1 MKGCVREVVWAHP
14 PTSAPTQEPWDPL
27 APGTTGGSSLRHG
40 GARTPGGPRALS
52 HCASLLSRELIAQVP
67 ACTPRPCP
75 LCFPVS
81 PGVPGLE
88 PRAERRQARA
98 HVSGGGSQNP
108 DSSGTRAPQTPPS
121 SRGAGA
127 TWLAREQLH
136 PDMPGS
142 AGGAP
147 TRRQAGEITLGGG
160 RASGALPRGCGAL
173 TKQRPGGTGT
183 VGSGL

>member
-1 MKGCVREVVWAHP
+1 MG
-14 PTSAPTQEPWDPL
+14 TSAHLGSDPGAL
-27 APGTTGGSSLRHG
+27 GSSGNRDDG
-40 GARTPGGPRALS
+40 RKQPSPRRGQNPWGPGALS

-81 PGVPGLE
+81 PGVPSPE
-88 PRAERRQARA
+88 PQAERRQARA
-98 HVSGGGSQNP
+98 HVSGGGNQNP
-108 DSSGTRAPQTPPS
+108 DSSGTRAAQTPPS
-121 SRGAGA
+121 SRGASA
-127 TWLAREQLH
+127 TWLARGQLH

-147 TRRQAGEITLGGG
+147 TRRQAGEITLSGG
-160 RASGALPRGCGAL
+160 RASGALPRGCTAL
-173 TKQRPGGTGT
+173 TKQRPSGTGA